1 MLNKNINMFKQLF
14 NAEQIVNNL
23 LLDLQI
29 K

>member
-23 LLDLQI
+23 LLDLEI